1 MSAPVILASQ
11 QAAPPAAPAR
21 QESLRR
27 RSVRAA
33 ATVASSQVV
42 SILLRFTAS
51 LLLTRLLM
59 PEAFGLVA
67 LVNSLVVAVVLLS
80 DSGAGVVIIQSRR
93 NDEAFLATAWT
104 LQVIRGVALW
114 LLVGVMALAIAGAQ
128 SRGWFSP
135 GTVYASPELPA
146 MLFVF
151 GLTLALQGAESI
163 QCRIAEREIRLGRV
177 AAIDLASQVLGLAAA
192 VILAQAT
199 RSPWSLMFGAVA
211 AAAAKALLSHA
222 CLQGPGTRFGLQ
234 REAVR
239 ELLGKGKWI
248 VLSSALG
255 FLALQG
261 DRTLLGMLVGSATLG
276 IYGIAHSLA
285 TLAPTAIA
293 VVFTRVAYPAIAE
306 VARNNPDRVAPT
318 YLRFQRLMDVV
329 LGLLVGITMVGA
341 ERIVQVLYDPR
352 YQSAGPMLQLLAL
365 GGLGL
370 RMQSVTHLF
379 MAQGKMHYLALCSA
393 LQALVIVVGLPIGF
407 ALFGM
412 EGALAA
418 VVAGKFAD
426 WPVTLWYR
434 HRIGLARW
442 HTDLCLPAALAI
454 GCAAGFVL
462 DIMLGRFGAAQL

>member
-1 MSAPVILASQ
+1 MSGPVLLASQ
-11 QAAPPAAPAR
+11 QAAQAAPPARP
-21 QESLRR
+21 ESLRR

-33 ATVASSQVV
+33 ALVASSQVV
-42 SILLRFTAS
+42 SILLRFAGS
-51 LLLTRLLM
+51 LVLTRLLM

-67 LVNSLVVAVVLLS
+67 LVNSLVIAVVLLS
-80 DSGAGVVIIQSRR
+80 DSGAGVVVIQSRR
-93 NDEAFLATAWT
+93 SDEAFLATAWT

-114 LLVGVMALAIAGAQ
+114 LLVGVMALAIAVGQ

-146 MLFVF
+146 MLFGF

-177 AAIDLASQVLGLAAA
+177 AAIDLGSQVLSLAAA
-192 VILAQAT
+192 VALARAT
-199 RSPWSLMFGAVA
+199 ESPWSLVFSAIAGG
-211 AAAAKALLSHA
+211 AAKAFLSHF
-222 CLQGPGTRFGLQ
+222 CLRGPGTRFVLQ
-234 REAVR
+234 REAVG

-261 DRTLLGMLVGSATLG
+261 DRTLLGMLVGNATLG
-276 IYGIAHSLA
+276 FYGIAYSLA
-285 TLAPTAIA
+285 TLAPIAISA
-293 VVFTRVAYPAIAE
+293 VFTRVAYPAISE
-306 VARNNPDRVAPT
+306 VVRNHPDRVAST

-329 LGLLVGITMVGA
+329 LGLLVGIMMVGA

-352 YQSAGPMLQLLAL
+352 YQAAGPMLQLLAL

-370 RMQSVTHLF
+370 RMQSVTHLI
-379 MAQGKMHYLALCSA
+379 MANGRMHYLALCSA
-393 LQALVIVVGLPIGF
+393 LQALTIVVGLPIGF

-412 EGALAA
+412 QGALAA
-418 VVAGKFAD
+418 VVAARFAD
-426 WPVTLWYR
+426 WPVALWYR
-434 HRIGLARW
+434 HETGLTRW
-442 HTDLCLPAALAI
+442 HTDLCLPAALAV

-462 DIMLGRFGAAQL
+462 DFLLGRFGALL